1 MTHIPFLW
9 DGNRHLRDKGV
20 TEENSSMEKMI
31 QLQRKIAPEL
41 VEQIEDRYNILKHI
55 QHAQPIGRRALSA
68 LLKLS
73 ERVVRS
79 DVEFLK

>member
-1 MTHIPFLW
+1 
-9 DGNRHLRDKGV
+9 
-20 TEENSSMEKMI
+20 MEKMI

-79 DVEFLK
+79 DVEFLKDAGLIEPVSGYGKGKYKFTKPQE